1 VGADLRLAEIAR
13 LPHDRQTG
21 DLSDTLRVPLDSS
34 YILDRDAAGRYV
46 GPPGLAFGAPGTA
59 PEVRLQPFDRV
70 LVLKQP
76 DFEFQRSVTI
86 TGEVLVPGT
95 YTLTRKDERLS
106 DLLRRA
112 GGLMPTAYPEGT
124 RFIREFEGAG
134 RVNLDLTA
142 VVASPGG
149 PDDLI
154 LQPGDSVDIPEYIPT
169 VRVRGAVVA
178 PGSFQW
184 VKGKG
189 ADFYLENAGGFAE
202 DADKGRTV
210 VRFANGSGQNRS
222 KFLFWS
228 SWPEPGPGSDIFVPA
243 KAPKEAT
250 NWIPVLAA
258 ITSILAST
266 ASVVIA
272 ITQ

>member
-1 VGADLRLAEIAR
+1 
-13 LPHDRQTG
+13 
-21 DLSDTLRVPLDSS
+21 
-34 YILDRDAAGRYV
+34 
-46 GPPGLAFGAPGTA
+46 
-59 PEVRLQPFDRV
+59 V
-70 LVLKQP
+70 LILKQP

-134 RVNLDLTA
+134 RVNLDLPS
-142 VVASPGG
+142 VLASPGG
-149 PDDLI
+149 PNDLI

-210 VRFANGSGQNRS
+210 VRFANGSGRNRS

-228 SWPEPGPGSDIFVPA
+228 SWPQPEPGAEVFVPTRT
-243 KAPKEAT
+243 PRSQT
-250 NWIPVLAA
+250 DIVPMLAA
-258 ITSILAST
+258 VASILAST
-266 ASVVIA
+266 AAVVLA
-272 ITQ
+272 ATQ